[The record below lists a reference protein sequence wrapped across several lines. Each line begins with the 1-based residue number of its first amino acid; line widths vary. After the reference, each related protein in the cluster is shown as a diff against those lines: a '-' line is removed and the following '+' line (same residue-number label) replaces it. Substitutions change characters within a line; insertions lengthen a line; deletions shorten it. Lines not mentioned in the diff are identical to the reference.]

1 MPNFKII
8 QDQPDEARVKVYGSN
23 NAALLQDAENKLVVT
38 SSLAITD
45 VTYTTPASVA
55 GGAGSALTTPAQNVL
70 ALSEWSW
77 IAYNTSEVATA
88 LAEVK
93 MQGSPDGSVWTDN
106 SSYVTVTQNT
116 IATMVP
122 SRFLKYSRVYYSPAG
137 STAVSLSFFFQ
148 GQG

>member
-23 NAALLQDAENKLVVT
+23 NAALLQDADNKLMVT

-45 VTYTTPASVA
+45 VTYTTPTSVTAST
-55 GGAGSALTTPAQNVL
+55 SATTPAQNVL

-77 IAYNTSEVATA
+77 IAYNTTDDPA
-88 LAEVK
+88 AELPSVK
-93 MQGSPDGSVWTDN
+93 MEGSPNGTVWQDN
-106 SSYVTVTQNT
+106 SSYVAVTQNT

-122 SRFLKYSRVYYSPAG
+122 NRFLKYSRVYYASGA
-137 STAVSLSFFFQ
+137 SVVSLSFFFQ